1 MSTADPVAALLSE
14 ADQLLAEAA
23 RRDLA
28 LRLAGSAGILRHCD
42 ACRAASAA
50 LARERP
56 ADLDFFA
63 YRKQHTA
70 LGRMFTDLGYQ
81 ADPAV
86 AFSQEYGIDRLIY
99 LGCRAATKIDVF
111 LDALRMSHTIEFGGR
126 LGTDGPSAAAADLLL
141 AKLQIHQVTEKDL
154 KDIATLLAA
163 HPVGEEPGAIEAG
176 HVLARLSRDWGL
188 SHTATGNLSLAARLL
203 PEWPAAGPVARQ
215 AAGRIDDLQRR
226 IEAAPKSVRWRA
238 RASVGTRV
246 RWYEEVGDADQQ
258 GQGDAG
264 IAEG

>member
-1 MSTADPVAALLSE
+1 MSAADPVAALLSE

-23 RRDLA
+23 RRQLP

-42 ACRAASAA
+42 ACRAAAAA

-63 YRKQHTA
+63 YRKQHAA
-70 LGRMFTDLGYQ
+70 LGRMFADLGYQ

-99 LGCRAATKIDVF
+99 LGCQAATKIDVF

-126 LGTDGPSAAAADLLL
+126 LGTDGPSAAPADLLL
-141 AKLQIHQVTEKDL
+141 AKLQIHQITEKDV
-154 KDIATLLAA
+154 KDIAALLSA
-163 HPVGEEPGAIEAG
+163 HPVGGEPDAIEAG
-176 HVLARLSRDWGL
+176 YLLGRLSRDWGL
-188 SHTATGNLSLAARLL
+188 CHTAIGNLALAARLL
-203 PEWPAAGPVARQ
+203 PQWAFAGPVAER
-215 AAGRIDDLQRR
+215 AASRIGDLQRR
-226 IEAAPKSVRWRA
+226 VEAAPKSVRWRA
-238 RASVGTRV
+238 RASVGTRL

-258 GQGDAG
+258 GQGSAG
-264 IAEG
+264 IAER